1 MLYFAYFGIQSDQI
15 SIFVFCQTKIRVSE
29 GQNRSKRTKTGD
41 PSFWWCS
48 GMFRSSVGAP
58 YRYFLHLGSI
68 RHLQSG
74 AAGCNKPCNKF
85 YYRKLLHRPQR
96 SLQPM
101 ADAIGPCFVENI
113 ICWPRGA
120 KGWWFENILDSLM
133 PISQCNKLVINLLQ
147 NYYKIITS
155 NRSLQSWFCSSDCL

>member
-1 MLYFAYFGIQSDQI
+1 MVTTSKHILSSGQS
-15 SIFVFCQTKIRVSE
+15 TE
-29 GQNRSKRTKTGD
+29 
-41 PSFWWCS
+41 
-48 GMFRSSVGAP
+48 SVNP
-58 YRYFLHLGSI
+58 YFLHPGSI

-113 ICWPRGA
+113 IGWPRGA
-120 KGWWFENILDSLM
+120 KG
-133 PISQCNKLVINLLQ
+133 
-147 NYYKIITS
+147 
-155 NRSLQSWFCSSDCL
+155 